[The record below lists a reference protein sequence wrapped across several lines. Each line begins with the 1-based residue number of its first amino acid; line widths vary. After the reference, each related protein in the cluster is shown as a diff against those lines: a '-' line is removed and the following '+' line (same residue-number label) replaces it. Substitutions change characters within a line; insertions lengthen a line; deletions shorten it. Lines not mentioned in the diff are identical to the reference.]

1 MTEEALKKTIKE
13 LIVKELKLNREPDSI
28 SDTDNLFGGG
38 LGLDSID
45 VLTLVSALEGQY
57 DLNID
62 DDEVE
67 KLNSVDSIAEFVNS
81 KKN

>member
-13 LIVKELKLNREPDSI
+13 LIVTELKLNREPDSI
-28 SDTDNLFGGG
+28 SDSDNLFGGG

-57 DLNID
+57 DLSID

-67 KLNSVDSIAEFVNS
+67 KLNSVNSIAEFVNS